1 MGQFISLLAEYWY
14 LVLIGVIGINLIKSS
29 YDDEAMLIDPQ
40 QIVLA
45 LNDGAVLI
53 DVRPDKDY
61 KEKRIKKSKMCIMII
76 YPLF

>member
-1 MGQFISLLAEYWY
+1 
-14 LVLIGVIGINLIKSS
+14 
-29 YDDEAMLIDPQ
+29 MLIDPQ

-61 KEKRIKKSKMCIMII
+61 KENE
-76 YPLF
+76 